1 MLNVVDAI
9 EAKHMKGITIDVGQG
24 VKAKVSKMA
33 KESIKVER
41 SETSKKIYE
50 EQRGCRGLV
59 KLDADIKTIARS
71 IIQGNEKRKKRIKN
85 GQASAFDLQAAQV
98 VENALR
104 GTCGN
109 IESVRVRRQMQE
121 KIYKSIVYNMPYE
134 YIADALC
141 GRRQFYEYRQEF
153 IKRVASAMD
162 MLPEQKGQEHGN

>member
-1 MLNVVDAI
+1 M
-9 EAKHMKGITIDVGQG
+9 
-24 VKAKVSKMA
+24 
-33 KESIKVER
+33 
-41 SETSKKIYE
+41 
-50 EQRGCRGLV
+50 V
-59 KLDADIKTIARS
+59 KLDADIKAIARS

-98 VENALR
+98 VDNALR

-121 KIYKSIVYNMPYE
+121 KIYE

>member
-1 MLNVVDAI
+1 M
-9 EAKHMKGITIDVGQG
+9 
-24 VKAKVSKMA
+24 
-33 KESIKVER
+33 
-41 SETSKKIYE
+41 
-50 EQRGCRGLV
+50 V
-59 KLDADIKTIARS
+59 KLDADIKAIARS

-98 VENALR
+98 VDNALR

-141 GRRQFYEYRQEF
+141 GRPP
-153 IKRVASAMD
+153 I
-162 MLPEQKGQEHGN
+162 L